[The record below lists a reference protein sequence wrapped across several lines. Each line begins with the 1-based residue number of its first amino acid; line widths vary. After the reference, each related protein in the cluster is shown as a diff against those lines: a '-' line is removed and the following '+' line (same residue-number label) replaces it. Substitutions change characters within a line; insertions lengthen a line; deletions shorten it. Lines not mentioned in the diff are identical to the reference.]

1 MQIIDHEHETCE
13 EWRSGVTTR
22 MRVSSLT
29 GTAQLCLFEQWCAP
43 GSGAPT
49 HLHAV
54 EEVLS
59 VVAGRAEVWVEEERG
74 MLGANQSLI
83 IPVGDAGTAS
93 AMSGTPFCTCKQR
106 SAASSFEASF
116 DDPRELSR
124 RWLPRSPTPELR

>member
-83 IPVGDAGTAS
+83 IPAGRRHGFRNVGDAVLHVQATL
-93 AMSGTPFCTCKQR
+93 
-106 SAASSFEASF
+106 AASSFEASF

>member
-83 IPVGDAGTAS
+83 IPAGRRHGFRNVGDTVLHVQATL
-93 AMSGTPFCTCKQR
+93 
-106 SAASSFEASF
+106 AASSFEASF

-124 RWLPRSPTPELR
+124 RWLPRSPTPTSR